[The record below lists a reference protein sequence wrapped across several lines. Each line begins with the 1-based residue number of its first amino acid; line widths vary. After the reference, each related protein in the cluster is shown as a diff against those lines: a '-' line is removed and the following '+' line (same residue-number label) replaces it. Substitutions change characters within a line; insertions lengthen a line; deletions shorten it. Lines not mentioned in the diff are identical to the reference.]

1 MNDEQMKKLCLD
13 FRIGMYRQDLSPLSG
28 GLMHEMF
35 RFSTDT
41 GHFVVKRLNQQ
52 IMKRKTA
59 RANFIQSENV
69 ASAAAKLLPALPAL
83 RLDGPLYAVGE
94 SLSLVPVNRRTNFKN
109 AGLMS
114 DACRSHW

>member
-13 FRIGMYRQDLSPLSG
+13 FQIGMYQQDLSPLSG

-59 RANFIQSENV
+59 RANFIQSEDV

-83 RLDGPLYAVGE
+83 RLDGALYAVGE
-94 SLSLVPVNRRTNFKN
+94 SCCLLFP
-109 AGLMS
+109 
-114 DACRSHW
+114 